1 MIALLSLIIFLS
13 VTPAGHSICTVI
25 RDETNSF
32 LGLDIVSI
40 ELASELKTD
49 EGVFPAVYTFK
60 AYGVMKNGNITDDIR
75 WRILS
80 EDGSEGAEG
89 VSVLASPEYGTISIT
104 AEYPGNFVIEASC
117 MNVNYPVLLA
127 NCASRRWGFRFQ
139 HRLLPGFIEALEV

>member
-25 RDETNSF
+25 KDKTNSF

-40 ELASELKTD
+40 ELSSELKTD

-60 AYGVMKNGNITDDIR
+60 AYGIMKNGNITDDIR

-80 EDGSEGAEG
+80 DDGSEGAEG
-89 VSVLASPEYGTISIT
+89 VSVLASPKYGNISIT
-104 AEYPGNFVIEASC
+104 VSEPTKFFVEASC
-117 MNVNYPVLLA
+117 NNETKVLKQ
-127 NCASRRWGFRFQ
+127 NCSKIYQ
-139 HRLLPGFIEALEV
+139 P

>member
-13 VTPAGHSICTVI
+13 VTPAGNSICTVI
-25 RDETNSF
+25 KDEINSF

-60 AYGVMKNGNITDDIR
+60 AYGVMKNGNTTDDIR

-89 VSVLASPEYGTISIT
+89 VSVLASPEYGNISIT
-104 AEYPGNFVIEASC
+104 VSEPAMFFVEASC
-117 MNVNYPVLLA
+117 YNETEILNIDTK
-127 NCASRRWGFRFQ
+127 SRISQ
-139 HRLLPGFIEALEV
+139 

>member
-1 MIALLSLIIFLS
+1 MIVLLLLVIFLS
-13 VTPAGHSICTVI
+13 VTPAGHKIFTVI

-40 ELASELKTD
+40 ELSSELKTD

-60 AYGVMKNGNITDDIR
+60 AYGIMKNGNITDDIR

-80 EDGSEGAEG
+80 EDGSECAGG

-117 MNVNYPVLLA
+117 MNVKETEKIISDIFHSKNT
-127 NCASRRWGFRFQ
+127 Q
-139 HRLLPGFIEALEV
+139 